1 MSKNVDVVQ
10 GLYASFAR
18 GDVPAVLAALD
29 TGIDWNAPSSVFG
42 EKGHASGS
50 DDVGRFFGELG
61 SYFPELAVR
70 PKECLDAGDA
80 VVVLGHHVGRGE
92 NGAFDADFVHVW
104 RLRDGKATSF
114 HEVADTAPIVAS
126 L

>member
-1 MSKNVDVVQ
+1 MSKNVDVIQ

-18 GDVPAVLAALD
+18 GDVPAVLAAFD
-29 TGIDWNAPSSVFG
+29 ASIDWNAPASLFG
-42 EKGHASGS
+42 EKGHASGP
-50 DDVGRFFGELG
+50 DDVARFFGELSG
-61 SYFPELAVR
+61 YFPELAVR
-70 PKECLDAGDA
+70 PKEYLDAGDT
-80 VVVLGHHVGRGE
+80 VVALGHHVGRG
-92 NGAFDADFVHVW
+92 AKSSFDANFVHVW